1 MDYNLNTEHKS
12 TTRQAFIKMMTFMK
26 EERKQLFFAL
36 SVMFINSCISLFTPY
51 LIGYTVD
58 HYIVTKLYRG
68 LLLFCGL
75 LLALYIIS
83 TLTQYIQIKLMGNI
97 DNDAL
102 QPRMR
107 CSIKY
112 SNCRWHSSIKIN
124 RDLISRINNDTQ
136 TVISFF
142 PIIDA
147 IY

>member
-1 MDYNLNTEHKS
+1 MMDYNLNTEHKS

-97 DNDAL
+97 D
-102 QPRMR
+102 QR
-107 CSIKY
+107 CFTA
-112 SNCRWHSSIKIN
+112 SNAVFDKIQQLPVAFFN
-124 RDLISRINNDTQ
+124 QNKSK
-136 TVISFF
+136 ISFQELTMTANGNQFF
-142 PIIDA
+142 PNH
-147 IY
+147 